1 MKIQIKDIKCG
12 DVFYAVKID
21 GEFPLFNKFIALSH
35 PTAKQVKVKKYKNG
49 YSTTIQSRWYILFN
63 DYQSAKNYWI
73 ENYLNTEIT
82 KTMEHVVYLQDQVTK
97 LNSQDDLE

>member
-1 MKIQIKDIKCG
+1 MQIQIKDIKCG

-49 YSTTIQSRWYILFN
+49 YSALLLKQNLNFINTWRVLNATIDFTNRQRN
-63 DYQSAKNYWI
+63 
-73 ENYLNTEIT
+73 
-82 KTMEHVVYLQDQVTK
+82 
-97 LNSQDDLE
+97 